1 MDLTA
6 AHDLATRLLAEHGLT
21 DWRVEYDAAK
31 RRAGVCRFATRT
43 IGLSAPL
50 TVLHD
55 EAMVRDTV
63 LHEIAHALVG
73 PSHGHD
79 ATWAR
84 TARAIGC
91 SAERCVPADAPRVA
105 APWLGVCPAGH
116 TVDRHRRPERVLVCR
131 RCSGSTFDLRHVL
144 TWTHHGRPAAHHPNY
159 VAELAALRD
168 GRRVTRLGVG
178 SQARIT
184 VPGEYHR
191 SVGTVLK
198 RGRTCYHLR
207 VGRLVLRVPFAG
219 VEPA

>member
-1 MDLTA
+1 
-6 AHDLATRLLAEHGLT
+6 
-21 DWRVEYDAAK
+21 
-31 RRAGVCRFATRT
+31 
-43 IGLSAPL
+43 
-50 TVLHD
+50 
-55 EAMVRDTV
+55 
-63 LHEIAHALVG
+63 
-73 PSHGHD
+73 
-79 ATWAR
+79 
-84 TARAIGC
+84 
-91 SAERCVPADAPRVA
+91 VA

-168 GRRVTRLGVG
+168 GRRVTRLEVG

-184 VPGEYHR
+184 VPGDYDR
-191 SVGTVLK
+191 AVGTVLK

-207 VGRLVLRVPFAG
+207 VGRLVLRVPFPG

>member
-1 MDLTA
+1 MDLSA
-6 AHDLATRLLAEHGLT
+6 AHELATGLLAEHGLT

-91 SAERCVPADAPRVA
+91 SAERCVPADAPRVV

-144 TWTHHGRPAAHHPNY
+144 TWTHHGRPAAHQPNY

-178 SQARIT
+178 AQARIT
-184 VPGEYHR
+184 VPGDYDR
-191 SVGTVLK
+191 AVGTVLK

-207 VGRLVLRVPFAG
+207 VGRSVLRVPFAG

>member
-1 MDLTA
+1 MDLAA
-6 AHDLATRLLAEHGLT
+6 AHDLATGLLAEHGLT

-31 RRAGVCRFATRT
+31 RRAGVCRFSTRT

-84 TARAIGC
+84 TARAIG
-91 SAERCVPADAPRVA
+91 
-105 APWLGVCPAGH
+105 W
-116 TVDRHRRPERVLVCR
+116 
-131 RCSGSTFDLRHVL
+131 RHVL

-168 GRRVTRLGVG
+168 GRRVTRLEVG

-184 VPGEYHR
+184 VPGDYDR
-191 SVGTVLK
+191 AVGTVLK

-207 VGRLVLRVPFAG
+207 VGRLVLRVPFPG